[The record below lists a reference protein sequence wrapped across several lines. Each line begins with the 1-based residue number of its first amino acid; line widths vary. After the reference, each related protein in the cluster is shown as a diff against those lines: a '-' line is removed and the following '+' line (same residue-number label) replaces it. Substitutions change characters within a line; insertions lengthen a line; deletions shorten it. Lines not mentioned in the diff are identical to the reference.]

1 MHISEL
7 RPLLCNTVRIFQFD
21 AGRIASGGRNG
32 PGKPADEGLL
42 DETTCS
48 LLHGNHSAKK
58 HRPGDKGSLALALLY
73 MQRDPVKIHGRSH

>member
-7 RPLLCNTVRIFQFD
+7 RPLLRNTVWIFQFD
-21 AGRIASGGRNG
+21 TGRIAGAWRNG

-58 HRPGDKGSLALALLY
+58 HRTGDKSSLALALLC
-73 MQRDPVKIHGRSH
+73 MQRDPVEVH